1 MVILL
6 AMIMTVIIQ
15 FHVIHN
21 KIFPIFMWPNFCWQ
35 QYSIQNLDHNE
46 WVGVMRVSCFSFG
59 YEVTITLK
67 LVLITVRIYH
77 VFYDIQKKNQYQKD
91 HLTSTQFALCEFD
104 TETFIM
110 LIRSE
115 RNLTREPNIEVK
127 INRY

>member
-6 AMIMTVIIQ
+6 AVIMTVIIQ

-35 QYSIQNLDHNE
+35 QYSIQNLDYNE

-67 LVLITVRIYH
+67 FVLITVRIYH
-77 VFYDIQKKNQYQKD
+77 VFYDIKKKKSVPERPFNKYTICTVRIRHRNVYNAYQK
-91 HLTSTQFALCEFD
+91 
-104 TETFIM
+104 
-110 LIRSE
+110 
-115 RNLTREPNIEVK
+115 
-127 INRY
+127 